1 MVYTGV
7 SLTQSGRRFAYS
19 QKLAFFEVG
28 IIGFNSQL
36 IYSLTNLKTQG
47 YYELIVKKEVFMEIV
62 KPAKAKKV
70 TFKLGS
76 LVLDGYQLS
85 DGSYRMSQTQVSAV
99 IGKADN
105 SVLQFLAGKSPQA
118 LPHKGF
124 GLQKLKVEGVQNYVC
139 SITLEVA
146 KAYWLYWALN
156 GDTRAISFW
165 NKAFSEPKFKEK
177 STENTSYKEGF
188 IYLFEGSNV
197 LKLGFSKDVHTRLK
211 KLSRW
216 DGELE
221 LITHKVGTISTEK
234 ILHRK
239 LHLTGES
246 FGDEW
251 YPIYRKNEI
260 LALIYSS

>member
-1 MVYTGV
+1 
-7 SLTQSGRRFAYS
+7 
-19 QKLAFFEVG
+19 
-28 IIGFNSQL
+28 
-36 IYSLTNLKTQG
+36 
-47 YYELIVKKEVFMEIV
+47 MESA
-62 KPAKAKKV
+62 KPTKAKKA

-76 LVLDGYQLS
+76 LVLDGYQLP
-85 DGSYRMSQTQVSAV
+85 DGSYRMSATQVA
-99 IGKADN
+99 KALN
-105 SVLQFLAGKSPQA
+105 KHAKSVWDFLKGKSPQA
-118 LPHKGF
+118 LPYKGSPQ
-124 GLQKLKVEGVQNYVC
+124 LPKLKVEGVENYV
-139 SITLEVA
+139 SGVTLEIA

-165 NKAFSEPKFKEK
+165 NQAFSEPKFKEK

-197 LKLGFSKDVHTRLK
+197 LKLGFTKDVHVRLK
-211 KLSRW
+211 QLSRW

-221 LITHKVGTISTEK
+221 LIANKVGTISTEK
-234 ILHRK
+234 SLHQK

-251 YPIYRKNEI
+251 YPISRKNEI